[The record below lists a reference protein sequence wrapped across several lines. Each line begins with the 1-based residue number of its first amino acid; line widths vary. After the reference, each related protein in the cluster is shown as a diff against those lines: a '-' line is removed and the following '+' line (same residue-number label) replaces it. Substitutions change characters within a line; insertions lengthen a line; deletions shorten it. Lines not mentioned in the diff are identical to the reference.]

1 MNERLVQL
9 FKQNQGVFLS
19 GEQLSKELNCSR
31 TAVWKHIQSLRKEGF
46 EFEAVPK
53 LGYRLLQMPERID
66 QASLLAR
73 LQTRTLGRTI
83 KLYDEVDSTQ
93 NIAHEL
99 VRNGA
104 GEGTLVIAEQ
114 QTKGRGRMGRNW
126 LSPKGKGIWM
136 SVVLKPE
143 IPLPFTPQLT
153 LLVAVAL
160 CRTIRKLTPEVGI
173 KWPNDLLVRGKK
185 ISGIL
190 LESSAEDE
198 RLNYVIVGV
207 GISANLKEE
216 DYPDDLREKATS
228 LLIER
233 GEPID
238 RAALVCDFLLQL
250 EDLYELYRDQG
261 FAPIRTLWEALT
273 VTLQRKV
280 TIQTA
285 QGIEEGTAVAID
297 DMGALLVAK
306 PDGRTVTYFSGD
318 VGQP

>member
-9 FKQNQGVFLS
+9 FNQNQGVFLS

-53 LGYRLLQMPERID
+53 LGYRLLQVPERID

-228 LLIER
+228 LLIET

-250 EDLYELYRDQG
+250 EDLYELYSDQG
-261 FAPIRTLWEALT
+261 FAPIRLLWEALT

-285 QGIEEGTAVAID
+285 QGLEEGTAVAID
-297 DMGALLVAK
+297 DMGALLVTK

>member
-1 MNERLVQL
+1 MNERIVQL
-9 FKQNQGVFLS
+9 FKQSKGAFLS
-19 GEQLSKELNCSR
+19 GEQLSKELQCSR
-31 TAVWKHIQSLRKEGF
+31 TAVWKHIQALRKEGF

-53 LGYRLLQMPERID
+53 LGYRLLQEPERID
-66 QASLLAR
+66 HASLLAG
-73 LQTRTLGRTI
+73 LKTRVLGQSI
-83 KLYDEVDSTQ
+83 KLFDEVDSTN
-93 NIAHEL
+93 NIAHDL
-99 VRNGA
+99 VQKGA

-114 QTKGRGRMGRNW
+114 QTKGRGRMGRVW

-136 SVVLKPE
+136 SIVLKPD

-160 CRTIRKLTPEVGI
+160 CRTIRKLTPDVGI
-173 KWPNDLLVRGKK
+173 KWPNDLLIRGKK

-216 DYPDDLREKATS
+216 DYPDELREKATS
-228 LLIER
+228 LLLET
-233 GEPID
+233 GQPID
-238 RAALVCDFLLQL
+238 RVAMVCDFLQQL
-250 EDLYELYRDQG
+250 EELYDLYRSQG
-261 FAPIRTLWEALT
+261 FAPIRLLWEALT

-285 QGIEEGTAVAID
+285 QGPEEGTAESID
-297 DMGALLVAK
+297 DMGALLVRT
-306 PDGRTVTYFSGD
+306 PDGRMVKFFSGD
-318 VGQP
+318 IGQP

>member
-53 LGYRLLQMPERID
+53 LGYRLLQVPERID